1 MWKWTDQKGIGF
13 RCVFHLG
20 VEGVMGGGVKVA
32 VCYIHGG
39 LAGPRESANGERK
52 MPILYTCTFSFVLIA
67 STSKKSSSSSSL
79 PYEEEPQ
86 GQKREKLEK
95 QQT

>member
-1 MWKWTDQKGIGF
+1 
-13 RCVFHLG
+13 
-20 VEGVMGGGVKVA
+20 MGGGVKVA

-39 LAGPRESANGERK
+39 LACPRESTNGERK

-67 STSKKSSSSSSL
+67 STSKKFFL
-79 PYEEEPQ
+79 HLLPQ